1 MGTSADLARRDPA
14 WRRALADPDA
24 AGLTVA
30 VEDGAITAL
39 GPDGAPRAP
48 VPAARALVAAVP
60 TGPRPE
66 DGVLVAVV
74 GLDAAAAQ
82 AAART
87 VAASPGV
94 LRLRYAVAF
103 DGAGA
108 PLVAGGR
115 TTP

>member
-1 MGTSADLARRDPA
+1 M
-14 WRRALADPDA
+14 
-24 AGLTVA
+24 A
-30 VEDGAITAL
+30 VEDGVITAL
-39 GPDGAPRAP
+39 GPDGTARAP
-48 VPAARALVAAVP
+48 VPGARALVAAVP
-60 TGPRPE
+60 TGSQPE

-87 VAASPGV
+87 VATSPQV

-103 DGAGA
+103 DAAGA